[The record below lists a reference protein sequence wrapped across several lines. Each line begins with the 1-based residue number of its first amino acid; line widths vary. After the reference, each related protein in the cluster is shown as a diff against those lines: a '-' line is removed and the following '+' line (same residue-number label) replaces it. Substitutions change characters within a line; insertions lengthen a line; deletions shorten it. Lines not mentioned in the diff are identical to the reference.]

1 MTWAFQIAIN
11 ILKCHVGML
20 LLCWP
25 LLFSRIIILDYVP
38 IACPCAIMNNKKWV
52 QMWQVLYWD
61 QNQGHSS
68 AMQQDFL
75 HFPKL
80 QELLAFAIYT
90 FVLSHY
96 TMKNIPWQILI
107 PLVKNL
113 STSICLQFAD
123 GYKNRT
129 EKPSEAWGKITNYL
143 LHLILI
149 SFRIS
154 KSSNHPAHIN
164 ITCVECKKQ
173 N

>member
-1 MTWAFQIAIN
+1 
-11 ILKCHVGML
+11 
-20 LLCWP
+20 
-25 LLFSRIIILDYVP
+25 
-38 IACPCAIMNNKKWV
+38 
-52 QMWQVLYWD
+52 MWQVLYWD

-123 GYKNRT
+123 GFKNRT

>member
-1 MTWAFQIAIN
+1 MY
-11 ILKCHVGML
+11 L
-20 LLCWP
+20 LLALVPYWTTNNGCKCGKFYIGIKTMVIPVQCNRTFYISQNFRNCWP
-25 LLFSRIIILDYVP
+25 LPLIL
-38 IACPCAIMNNKKWV
+38 
-52 QMWQVLYWD
+52 LYW
-61 QNQGHSS
+61 
-68 AMQQDFL
+68 AI
-75 HFPKL
+75 
-80 QELLAFAIYT
+80 IYT
-90 FVLSHY
+90 I
-96 TMKNIPWQILI
+96 KNIPWQILI

-113 STSICLQFAD
+113 SASICLQFAD
-123 GYKNRT
+123 GFKNRT